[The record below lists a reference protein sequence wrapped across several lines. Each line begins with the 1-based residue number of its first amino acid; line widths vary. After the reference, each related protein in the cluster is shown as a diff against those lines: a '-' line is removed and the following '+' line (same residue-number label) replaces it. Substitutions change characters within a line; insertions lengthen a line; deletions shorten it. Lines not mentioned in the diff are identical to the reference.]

1 LHWETGLCTQS
12 SCVVVLSLGSRS
24 SSVSVLTQQQEHS
37 HQYHLYL
44 PTVIAT
50 ATVLIDVTNL
60 GEHAM
65 LEQLGQLREH
75 TLHVPL
81 DTISHDETRTI
92 QEESEE
98 GNNNNNN
105 NNNNSSSLLL
115 KCSGSTLSLLLY
127 LGLWR
132 APNIGDASHLL
143 LGLDP
148 RMYWVI
154 FVVYR
159 FTSWLIVERTSSV
172 AHSHRRPLVQTTD
185 RLDRGSVSVK
195 LDFEVY

>member
-1 LHWETGLCTQS
+1 
-12 SCVVVLSLGSRS
+12 
-24 SSVSVLTQQQEHS
+24 LTQQQEHS

-105 NNNNSSSLLL
+105 NSSSLLL
-115 KCSGSTLSLLLY
+115 KCTGSTLSLALS
-127 LGLWR
+127 R
-132 APNIGDASHLL
+132 
-143 LGLDP
+143 
-148 RMYWVI
+148 
-154 FVVYR
+154 FVESTENWGR
-159 FTSWLIVERTSSV
+159 F
-172 AHSHRRPLVQTTD
+172 PLVAWA
-185 RLDRGSVSVK
+185 
-195 LDFEVY
+195 